1 MLCSSEEADEKNV
14 WVVPADPIGRL
25 RKGMV
30 IKMKKGLKICKFLY
44 FFTCFFVLLGNTSFA
59 YIDPSAVTYVIQAVA
74 GVLIAL
80 GAAATV
86 YRHKIMK
93 FFRQQKRKKAK
104 RDKKAE
110 QAEQDIAGK
119 EE

>member
-1 MLCSSEEADEKNV
+1 
-14 WVVPADPIGRL
+14 
-25 RKGMV
+25 
-30 IKMKKGLKICKFLY
+30 MKKNLLKVFQFAY
-44 FFTCFFVLLGNTSFA
+44 FFSCFFVLMGNTAFA

-80 GAAATV
+80 GAAFTV

-104 RDKKAE
+104 KKNQTETTE
-110 QAEQDIAGK
+110 QNSNK
-119 EE
+119 EDA